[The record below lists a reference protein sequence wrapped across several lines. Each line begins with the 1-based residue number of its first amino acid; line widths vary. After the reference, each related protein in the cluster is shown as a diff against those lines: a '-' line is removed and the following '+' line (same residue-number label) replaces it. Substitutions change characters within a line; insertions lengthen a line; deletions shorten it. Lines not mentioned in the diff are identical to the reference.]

1 MLEFLLNNVIFDYI
15 IIILLFINFL
25 LTITIDLK
33 EQKKEL
39 KCLFLLSRIN
49 QIKIGIM
56 LVSILIVSILIYINF
71 SNLIRTIIYF
81 IIPAI
86 LLIKNIFNTY
96 RKYRKN
102 QVLSIDDKYYKL
114 WSIYIFFIFFSA
126 KAIPIYYNF
135 LSSLNHNIKEILL
148 IIYLL
153 MKVILF
159 TFFFL
164 TNIAILLSNLNILK
178 PFNIQNIKSNDIY
191 YKFKNYDFI
200 LYQKTHSKL
209 MFTIDIL
216 IYFLLSIPTI
226 IYNLIIII
234 CLKIFNK
241 LKLFKNYIIKIIY
254 KFNDNSNRIIR
265 KITNISI
272 IVAFSTVHIIIII
285 YSSLFSDKIAQVY
298 NFLAT
303 VILIPFIY
311 DSIKSNHNSKA

>member
-1 MLEFLLNNVIFDYI
+1 MLDFLLSNVIFDYI

-39 KCLFLLSRIN
+39 KKLFLLDKIN
-49 QIKIGIM
+49 QIKIVIIIISITV
-56 LVSILIVSILIYINF
+56 LSILANI
-71 SNLIRTIIYF
+71 
-81 IIPAI
+81 
-86 LLIKNIFNTY
+86 IFNNLMRIIIFFVIPGALLVKIIFDTY
-96 RKYRKN
+96 NKN
-102 QVLSIDDKYYKL
+102 QALSIDDKYFKL
-114 WSIYIFFIFFSA
+114 WSVCIFIIFFSA
-126 KAIPIYYNF
+126 KSIPIYYNF

-148 IIYLL
+148 ISYLL

-164 TNIAILLSNLNILK
+164 TNVAILLSNINILK
-178 PFNIQNIKSNDIY
+178 PFNIQNIKLNDIY

-254 KFNDNSNRIIR
+254 KFNDNSNTIIR

-272 IVAFSTVHIIIII
+272 IVAFSTVHIIIIV

>member
-1 MLEFLLNNVIFDYI
+1 MLDFLLNNVIFDYI

-86 LLIKNIFNTY
+86 LLIKNIFNT
-96 RKYRKN
+96 YRKN

-254 KFNDNSNRIIR
+254 KFNDNSNTIIR

>member
-1 MLEFLLNNVIFDYI
+1 MLYFLLNNVIFDYI

-86 LLIKNIFNTY
+86 LLIKNIFDTY
-96 RKYRKN
+96 SKN
-102 QVLSIDDKYYKL
+102 QALSIDDKYSKL
-114 WSIYIFFIFFSA
+114 WSIYIFIIFFSA

-164 TNIAILLSNLNILK
+164 TNIAILLSNINILK

-200 LYQKTHSKL
+200 LSQKTHSKL

-226 IYNLIIII
+226 IYNLIII
-234 CLKIFNK
+234 CLKLFNK

-254 KFNDNSNRIIR
+254 KFNDNSNTIIR

-272 IVAFSTVHIIIII
+272 IVAFSTVHIIIIV

>member
-1 MLEFLLNNVIFDYI
+1 MLDFLLYNVIFDYI

-39 KCLFLLSRIN
+39 KCLFLLSCIN

-86 LLIKNIFNTY
+86 LLIKNIFDT
-96 RKYRKN
+96 YRKN
-102 QVLSIDDKYYKL
+102 QVLSIDDKYSKL
-114 WSIYIFFIFFSA
+114 WSIYIFIIFFSA

-159 TFFFL
+159 NFFFL
-164 TNIAILLSNLNILK
+164 TNIAILLSNINILK

-200 LYQKTHSKL
+200 LYQRNHSKL
-209 MFTIDIL
+209 MFTMDIL

-234 CLKIFNK
+234 CLKLFNK

-254 KFNDNSNRIIR
+254 KFNDNSNTIIR

-285 YSSLFSDKIAQVY
+285 YSSLFSDKITQVY

-303 VILIPFIY
+303 VITSGFSGILSPTF
-311 DSIKSNHNSKA
+311 